1 MLRALHIFIACLAS
15 FPFLVSSPRS
25 FPRWYPASPAPLI
38 DGKALLVGTSEGWCL
53 EGVSRVLTG
62 KQQPPQLPL
71 GSTFPAVELLT
82 PRNAGFS
89 RQPLPDRSTFP
100 SLNPLDLLPAKAGV
114 PQVPVPYFPYESSPA
129 SFPEC
134 QT

>member
-1 MLRALHIFIACLAS
+1 MIELTFDAA
-15 FPFLVSSPRS
+15 RS
-25 FPRWYPASPAPLI
+25 APLN
-38 DGKALLVGTSEGWCL
+38 DGKALVVGTSEGWSL
-53 EGVSRVLTG
+53 EGVPRVLTG
-62 KQQPPQLPL
+62 KQQRPQLRV
-71 GSTFPAVELLT
+71 GSTFPTVELLT

-89 RQPLPDRSTFP
+89 RQALPGRSTLP

-114 PQVPVPYFPYESSPA
+114 PQVPVLYFPYESSPA